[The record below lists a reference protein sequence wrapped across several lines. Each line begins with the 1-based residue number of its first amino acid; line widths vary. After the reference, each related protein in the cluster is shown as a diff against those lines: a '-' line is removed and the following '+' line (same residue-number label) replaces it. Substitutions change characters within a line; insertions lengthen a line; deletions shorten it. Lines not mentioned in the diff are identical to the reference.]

1 MTLGNV
7 ILPIGAARPAD
18 GTTSNLAPA
27 IVTVKGSAT
36 APTPYFMQ
44 AQFDASQTEQV
55 MWSFIVPVNYA
66 SGPELHVQWR
76 AISATSGNVR
86 WEGRLAAYTPVTDT
100 TDFAAKA
107 FAAANNTTTA
117 AGATTAG
124 RNVETVITLTNADS
138 VAAGDTVVVYLA
150 RLGADAADTMTGD
163 AAAVGVSFQYTTT

>member
-7 ILPIGAARPAD
+7 ILPIGASRPPD

-27 IVTVKGSAT
+27 LTAVKGSAS

-44 AQFDASQTEQV
+44 AAFDAAQTEQL
-55 MWSFIVPVNYA
+55 MWVFTVPANYA
-66 SGPELHVQWR
+66 SGPELHLQWK
-76 AISATSGNVR
+76 AAATTGNVR
-86 WEGRLAAYTPVTDT
+86 WEGRLAAYTPGTDS

-124 RNVETVITLTNADS
+124 RLVETVITLTNADS
-138 VAAGDTVVVYLA
+138 VAANDTVVVYLA

-163 AAAVGVSFQYTTT
+163 AQAVSVSFQYTTT